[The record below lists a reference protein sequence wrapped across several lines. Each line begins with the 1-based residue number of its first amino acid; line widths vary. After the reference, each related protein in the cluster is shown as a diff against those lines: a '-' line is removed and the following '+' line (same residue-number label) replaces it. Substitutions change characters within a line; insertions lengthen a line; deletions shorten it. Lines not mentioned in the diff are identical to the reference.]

1 MASGALALVK
11 SIYAAWERGD
21 FSSAAWAHPEI
32 ETVVVDGPVPG
43 SWTGVA
49 GMAEAFR
56 EFAGVWEE
64 FRQEVEEFRDL
75 GHERV
80 LVLSRRR
87 GRGKRSGIDLEQ
99 IGSESAVVWH
109 VQEGKVTRQVY
120 YFDREHAFADLGLA
134 SEADPPRT

>member
-1 MASGALALVK
+1 MASANVELVK
-11 SIYAAWERGD
+11 SIYAAWGRGD

-32 ETVVVDGPVPG
+32 ETVVVDGPAPG

-49 GMAEAFR
+49 GMAEAYR

-75 GHERV
+75 DHERV

-87 GRGKRSGIDLEQ
+87 GRGKRSGINLEQ
-99 IGSESAVVWH
+99 IGSEAAAVWH
-109 VQEGKVTRQVY
+109 VQERKVTRQVY
-120 YFDREHAFADLGLA
+120 YFDRKRALADLGLA
-134 SEADPPRT
+134 SADSIRS